1 MKNTKFKMMA
11 IALCLATG
19 FAFAGCNATAEET
32 TKEETTTTTTEATTT
47 TTTEET
53 TTGEE
58 TEETEDEDTYYGM
71 PDSATAE
78 DFEVEAVA
86 QLAQDCIDREI
97 AIYPVNAEE
106 FDDTVDP
113 ETFIEGFSGMGGSL
127 HVTTDTEEEGASSE
141 GTDFVM
147 VQCAAFTS
155 YEDAVAYADSLIE
168 YASENVDEENIEIQ
182 TEETEEGYTFTMSL
196 VEEGVQGTEDIE
208 GYVTTDGVLY
218 YELTIVA

>member
-1 MKNTKFKMMA
+1 MLSA
-11 IALCLATG
+11 VLSATMI
-19 FAFAGCNATAEET
+19 FTSVVPAYAMEDTDLDLDEEVV
-32 TKEETTTTTTEATTT
+32 EIE
-47 TTTEET
+47 
-53 TTGEE
+53 EE